1 MNLQDVFGN
10 FSSALALKLLMQTAD
25 VDDRFIQASAVFILA
40 ILTFMH
46 GVLGRLWVSLFCE
59 SSFVLCNS

>member
-46 GVLGRLWVSLFCE
+46 GVLGRLWV
-59 SSFVLCNS
+59 